1 MVVSGAKG
9 EGMMSRPFTMIAALI
24 FFAVALLHVYRIFT
38 HFQVILGSHA
48 IPLWFSYFGVV
59 IPALI
64 AILLLRENRA
74 A

>member
-1 MVVSGAKG
+1 MG
-9 EGMMSRPFTMIAALI
+9 SRPFTMIAALI
-24 FFAVALLHVYRIFT
+24 FFCMALAHVYRIFT
-38 HFQVILGSHA
+38 HFQIILGSHT
-48 IPLWFSYFGVV
+48 IPLWWSYFGVV

>member
-1 MVVSGAKG
+1 MT
-9 EGMMSRPFTMIAALI
+9 RPFTLISALA

-38 HFQVILGSHA
+38 HFQVVLGSHT

-59 IPALI
+59 IPALL
-64 AILLLRENRA
+64 AILLLRESKA

>member
-1 MVVSGAKG
+1 
-9 EGMMSRPFTMIAALI
+9 MSRPFTMIAALI
-24 FFAVALLHVYRIFT
+24 FFAVALVHVYRIFT
-38 HFQVILGSHA
+38 QFQIIIGSHT
-48 IPLWFSYFGVV
+48 IPQWFSYFGVV

>member
-1 MVVSGAKG
+1 MG
-9 EGMMSRPFTMIAALI
+9 SRPFTMIAAVI
-24 FFAVALLHVYRIFT
+24 FFCMALAHVYRIFT
-38 HFQVILGSHA
+38 HFQIILGSHT
-48 IPLWFSYFGVV
+48 IPLWWSYFGVV